1 MFNLF
6 LIEGNSTLV
15 AVLVSIGVVLL
26 VAVVVSFIVMMLKKN
41 NKSEKDV
48 KKENKVEAPAK
59 PVKTPEEIQKEK
71 EERLQRREENKKNE
85 ATSKIRRTSELG
97 IERSPEC
104 FIKEDPNG
112 IEAVG
117 IIFNKNSKTYMF
129 GPKGN
134 KLNIGDVVIVKDLS
148 GNDRMVPIVV
158 PNRMV
163 NENDL
168 VKPFKDIESVVYQ
181 TEKHVEY
188 TATEPVE
195 EPVQE
200 VVEETPKFT
209 VTFDTLGHAEAPE
222 ALTDLEFVPE
232 ELPLVSAEGFEFN
245 GWTLNKDSDE
255 LVELGSKLDGDVT
268 LYAIWEE
275 VKVEEPAEE
284 PVQEEAEDADDK
296 EDEAEEK
303 ETEVVYNAETHTYTV
318 IRRKKSFEGRLCV
331 TSDDNKKFY
340 NQVKNKLMSYG
351 LTNRISKT
359 SEKFRLKRELL
370 AQIKF
375 TAKQMVIY
383 LALDPK
389 QFENTKY
396 KGKDM
401 SEKKSYQS
409 VPFQYRTKTERKT
422 MWMLELIDLLAK
434 EHNLVKNEKF
444 NEQDFTKDYPFMDDE
459 KLIEKGYLVVTEK
472 TVTEVVEEPEEE
484 NEE

>member
-71 EERLQRREENKKNE
+71 EERLQKREENKKNE

-200 VVEETPKFT
+200 
-209 VTFDTLGHAEAPE
+209 
-222 ALTDLEFVPE
+222 
-232 ELPLVSAEGFEFN
+232 
-245 GWTLNKDSDE
+245 
-255 LVELGSKLDGDVT
+255 
-268 LYAIWEE
+268 E
-275 VKVEEPAEE
+275 V
-284 PVQEEAEDADDK
+284 VQEEAEDADDK
-296 EDEAEEK
+296 ENEAEEK
-303 ETEVVYNAETHTYTV
+303 ETEVIYNAETHTYTV

-409 VPFQYRTKTERKT
+409 VPFQYKTKTERKT